1 MLRLQLAE
9 LRKGQR
15 TTPRF
20 PLIKYLSFYFFQGQS
35 AYDWLGWFLRMQM
48 FSYLGMAFQLLH
60 AGATLRFWRSI
71 GFAGHLCL
79 PILYALGILI
89 VRWVDICLVV
99 FREKWAILNFFLSK
113 GP

>member
-1 MLRLQLAE
+1 
-9 LRKGQR
+9 
-15 TTPRF
+15 
-20 PLIKYLSFYFFQGQS
+20 
-35 AYDWLGWFLRMQM
+35 MQM

-89 VRWVDICLVV
+89 VRWVDIFLVFF
-99 FREKWAILNFFLSK
+99 FRKKCAILKFFFFKK